1 MGRVRIE
8 ASFRSNGVA
17 SRPGISPAQG
27 GGEFRLGETAGA
39 ARAATAPVVSGPA
52 SIGALLALQAV
63 GDAVEGRRRQA
74 VRRGRTL
81 LDTLEEMRADLLAG
95 RMNPAMLDR
104 LAAILAE
111 EREAA
116 GAQVDALLDDI
127 ELRVRVE
134 LAKHGRFP
142 AF

>member
-1 MGRVRIE
+1 MGE
-8 ASFRSNGVA
+8 AVG
-17 SRPGISPAQG
+17 P
-27 GGEFRLGETAGA
+27 T
-39 ARAATAPVVSGPA
+39 RAAVAPVVSGPA

-63 GDAVEGRRRQA
+63 GDATEGRRRQT
-74 VRRGRTL
+74 VRRGRAL
-81 LDTLEEMRADLLAG
+81 LDTLDEMRADLLAG
-95 RMNPAMLDR
+95 RMDAAMLDR

-111 EREAA
+111 ERETA
-116 GAQVDALLDDI
+116 GTQIDALLDDI